1 MIYQKQGGKIVVNF
15 EADEFVASTNP
26 EYPIRITSKNKVSDF
41 RR

>member
-1 MIYQKQGGKIVVNF
+1 MVNF

-41 RR
+41 RRFFDSANREV